1 MLSPAHLALWRA
13 PWAGLW
19 ALVAAVGPV
28 GLGGS
33 PDQLSCAYCLHSPCR
48 PRPSRG
54 QYKSPFLGTP
64 LPRRDHRP
72 TVTSSIPS
80 MGIRSSRTAYSNSLL
95 PAHHWVSDSAPSG
108 RTTRLGDAWVQM
120 CLVATAVPASNKPT
134 VAPVLQPLHMSSI
147 VILHPDVKPTSIVR
161 LPDRPFFLFLSH
173 LLSTVETRS
182 LTPPL
187 RQCPSS

>member
-1 MLSPAHLALWRA
+1 MKKLSRRFCLQ
-13 PWAGLW
+13 
-19 ALVAAVGPV
+19 
-28 GLGGS
+28 S
-33 PDQLSCAYCLHSPCR
+33 PHR
-48 PRPSRG
+48 PRPSPG
-54 QYKSPFLGTP
+54 WCKSPSLGIP
-64 LPRRDHRP
+64 PPHRGHRS
-72 TVTSSIPS
+72 TVTSLTPS
-80 MGIRSSRTAYSNSLL
+80 MGIRSSRTAYSNSLH

-147 VILHPDVKPTSIVR
+147 VMLPPDVRPTTIVR

-187 RQCPSS
+187 RQSLNELVDHLPCLARRVAPCQPVVPHRG